1 MIKCDDFC
9 KVLSIASDNN
19 KQMYATVDVENLTD
33 NAILQHTR
41 YFNKLYEIL
50 DV

>member
-1 MIKCDDFC
+1 MIKCDDFW

-19 KQMYATVDVENLTD
+19 KQMYVTVDFENLKD

-41 YFNKLYEIL
+41 YFNELHEIV